1 MVIDLRKDNLVQD
14 LIGNLLTMF
23 SWTFLCS
30 FTILSNVIILLQYG
44 ALFVLRRKVRQTH
57 QLG

>member
-57 QLG
+57 QLR